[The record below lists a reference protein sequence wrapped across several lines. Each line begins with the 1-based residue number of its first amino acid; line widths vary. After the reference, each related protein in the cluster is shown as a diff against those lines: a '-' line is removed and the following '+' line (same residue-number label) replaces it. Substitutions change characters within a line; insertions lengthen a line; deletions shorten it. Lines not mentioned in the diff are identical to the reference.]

1 MKKTLLKILAIV
13 AFFIAQYQI
22 RKYYGI
28 DPRIWFFVVYG
39 ISLVGVSVMFD
50 SEIKNMRE
58 YYMTHSFFDFVK
70 EICERIKPII
80 EKIVNSFIYCLLYG
94 ISLIVGFTGYM
105 YDFFFHDDFIARTT
119 LYIIFLVTMAW
130 MSLSYLIDAT
140 VDEGKKRTYKLIAG
154 CVWAFAF
161 LSSLRDFL

>member
-1 MKKTLLKILAIV
+1 MKKTLLKILALV

-39 ISLVGVSVMFD
+39 ISLVGGIAMFY
-50 SEIKNMRE
+50 SEIKNMGE

-80 EKIVNSFIYCLLYG
+80 EKIVNSFIYCLLYL
-94 ISLIVGFTGYM
+94 ISLMVAFTGYM
-105 YDFFFHDDFIARTT
+105 YDLFFHDDFIARTT
-119 LYIIFLVTMAW
+119 LYSIFLVTMAW
-130 MSLSYLIDAT
+130 MLLILLIDAT
-140 VDEGKKRTYKLIAG
+140 AFEGKKRTKKLILG
-154 CVWAFAF
+154 CVWALGF
-161 LSSLRDFL
+161 LSKLRDFL